1 MAITDAEQV
10 LVAFLAKVGVKNETV
25 LVLFVRVAWV
35 KPDPCSESV
44 LCHDVLGDVLPLL
57 LKDLQKLKL
66 LAGFKRLKVRYDQCL
81 GVLGHFYRATLIPVV
96 CWR

>member
-1 MAITDAEQV
+1 MTVQSVAITDAKQV

-25 LVLFVRVAWV
+25 LVLFVRVARV
-35 KPDPCSESV
+35 ESDPCGESV

-66 LAGFKRLKVRYDQCL
+66 LAGLKRLKV
-81 GVLGHFYRATLIPVV
+81 
-96 CWR
+96 

>member
-1 MAITDAEQV
+1 MTVQSVAITDAKQV

-35 KPDPCSESV
+35 ESDPCSESV
-44 LCHDVLGDVLPLL
+44 LRDDVLGDVLPLL

-66 LAGFKRLKVRYDQCL
+66 LAGLKGLKV
-81 GVLGHFYRATLIPVV
+81 
-96 CWR
+96 